1 MSFMFSSAKN
11 FNQQLSFETRNVAS
25 MEWMFGSCAAFNQPL
40 RFDTRNVTDMSW
52 MFYRAVVFDQPLLFD
67 TSNVTTMEGMF
78 SICSAFNQPL
88 SFETRNVASMRMMFG
103 LCVNFNQP
111 LIFDTSKVTDT
122 RSMFRCC
129 LRFNNDISTWKVGN
143 VRLDDL
149 MFAGMTIPMLAGC
162 PILEL
167 HMPRTGLTVIGP
179 NAPDLKDKLREIVA
193 NLKLPPMPVV
203 CIHREGKSTRVT
215 VNKSKIEPNM
225 IANAQNDILRYIC
238 EKRGED
244 VTFNWVAPVNKDKDW
259 TCSARQKAEAVLCT
273 VS

>member
-1 MSFMFSSAKN
+1 
-11 FNQQLSFETRNVAS
+11 
-25 MEWMFGSCAAFNQPL
+25 
-40 RFDTRNVTDMSW
+40 
-52 MFYRAVVFDQPLLFD
+52 
-67 TSNVTTMEGMF
+67 
-78 SICSAFNQPL
+78 
-88 SFETRNVASMRMMFG
+88 
-103 LCVNFNQP
+103 
-111 LIFDTSKVTDT
+111 
-122 RSMFRCC
+122 
-129 LRFNNDISTWKVGN
+129 
-143 VRLDDL
+143 
-149 MFAGMTIPMLAGC
+149 
-162 PILEL
+162 L